1 MSDAKDILLRVNSIE
16 VIYNHV
22 ILALTCFP
30 FSVLE
35 AIVVVAEDFAV
46 AVALRTRGC
55 EAEMRDMGAALGG
68 AGLGRGADIAGED
81 DEILHGW
88 SSFVSG
94 PRDRPF
100 D

>member
-1 MSDAKDILLRVNSIE
+1 
-16 VIYNHV
+16 
-22 ILALTCFP
+22 
-30 FSVLE
+30 
-35 AIVVVAEDFAV
+35 
-46 AVALRTRGC
+46 
-55 EAEMRDMGAALGG
+55 MRDMGAALGG